1 MTEPNSDIEPAAK
14 QLERIIIDRYQAA
27 LPEFVEKFKDHDLD
41 QLRQAAAENEAMR
54 NAVTVALFALSNRF
68 DKQSEDIRSI
78 ADAIKRISKAI
89 EEMPDLI
96 RNTMLTAVSK
106 PPGGGKAN

>member
-1 MTEPNSDIEPAAK
+1 MTEQKGAIEPAAK

-27 LPEFVEKFKDHDLD
+27 LPEILEKFKDHDLA
-41 QLRQAAAENEAMR
+41 QLRQAVAESEAMR
-54 NAVTVALFALSNRF
+54 NAVPVALFALSNRF
-68 DKQSEDIRSI
+68 DKQAKDIRSI
-78 ADAIKRISKAI
+78 ADSIKRIAKAI

-96 RNTMLTAVSK
+96 LKTMWTAVSK